1 MSVKNSVKFIKFTF
15 KKHPLK
21 VCSQSSLA
29 QNRTLHSINLV
40 KSRSSPHS
48 SPLKSL
54 NRSILDSIKYEKVTQ
69 TASHVNVTSSDKS
82 KIKSKSYDRNYI
94 TQQRAINEYLLEP
107 SDLHGLRMT
116 VRRSAN
122 ESDPPHYVYWR
133 KDIEARAISK
143 WGSLEKVQ
151 LEIEVRESTL
161 DEAHFPIYKR
171 YLMERYRERQKLKEE
186 RLSRENWPVR
196 QLRFTKENQ
205 DKGITGESGMVVLGA
220 IAINTSN
227 FFVKLVAWAYTGSY
241 SMFSEAIHS
250 LADTI
255 NQVILAYGIHKSTK
269 NPTKDHPYGYSN
281 VQYVS
286 ALISGVGIFC
296 LGAGLSVYH
305 GIQGLV
311 NPVAVES
318 MWIAM
323 GILGKT
329 TNNIIVFI
337 SFDIQIVIRC
347 IICE

>member
-1 MSVKNSVKFIKFTF
+1 
-15 KKHPLK
+15 
-21 VCSQSSLA
+21 
-29 QNRTLHSINLV
+29 
-40 KSRSSPHS
+40 
-48 SPLKSL
+48 
-54 NRSILDSIKYEKVTQ
+54 
-69 TASHVNVTSSDKS
+69 
-82 KIKSKSYDRNYI
+82 
-94 TQQRAINEYLLEP
+94 
-107 SDLHGLRMT
+107 
-116 VRRSAN
+116 
-122 ESDPPHYVYWR
+122 
-133 KDIEARAISK
+133 
-143 WGSLEKVQ
+143 
-151 LEIEVRESTL
+151 
-161 DEAHFPIYKR
+161 
-171 YLMERYRERQKLKEE
+171 
-186 RLSRENWPVR
+186 
-196 QLRFTKENQ
+196 
-205 DKGITGESGMVVLGA
+205 MVVLGA

-337 SFDIQIVIRC
+337 SFDIQIIIRSV
-347 IICE
+347 ICE